1 MDNNGAA
8 EELKWLRKEISRLD
22 EQLLSLFAQRME
34 VIERV
39 AESKNKAVHPY

>member
-22 EQLLSLFAQRME
+22 EQLLSLLL
-34 VIERV
+34 
-39 AESKNKAVHPY
+39 SGWK